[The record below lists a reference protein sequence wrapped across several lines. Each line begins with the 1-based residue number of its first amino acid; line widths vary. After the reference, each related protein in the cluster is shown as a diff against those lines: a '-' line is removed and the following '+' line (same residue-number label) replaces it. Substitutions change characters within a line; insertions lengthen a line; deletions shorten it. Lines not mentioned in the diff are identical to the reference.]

1 MEPVFHDVSL
11 LQAHWKD
18 MNQSL
23 MTACYISDQDS
34 DSNSPDVLA
43 LQDSGNAVPSTP
55 FMPIGNRDPA
65 KQLQR
70 AQCAMRHRYC
80 RCSETLFKNG
90 GWHDNSNWLD
100 RKLGSKESW
109 WGSVLVWGQMRL
121 TDWFVAHQPLTDVVP
136 TKANSSHVSMTKVM
150 DKVVK
155 TGKGKKLNQ
164 LVLDTPEKEE
174 AAPTSGLPSV
184 ESQRNSLGAIQF
196 SVGVVAPFSE
206 VQNQSV
212 LRPAQTSRPHIRG
225 KLSTIYETKR
235 RPGPSMKKQK
245 KQ

>member
-1 MEPVFHDVSL
+1 M
-11 LQAHWKD
+11 
-18 MNQSL
+18 
-23 MTACYISDQDS
+23 
-34 DSNSPDVLA
+34 
-43 LQDSGNAVPSTP
+43 G
-55 FMPIGNRDPA
+55 
-65 KQLQR
+65 
-70 AQCAMRHRYC
+70 
-80 RCSETLFKNG
+80 
-90 GWHDNSNWLD
+90 
-100 RKLGSKESW
+100 
-109 WGSVLVWGQMRL
+109 L
-121 TDWFVAHQPLTDVVP
+121 TDRFVAHQPLTDVVP

-164 LVLDTPEKEE
+164 LVLDTPEKEA
-174 AAPTSGLPSV
+174 AAPTSGLPSA
-184 ESQRNSLGAIQF
+184 ESQRDSLGAIQF

>member
-1 MEPVFHDVSL
+1 MEPVYHDVSL

-34 DSNSPDVLA
+34 DSNNSDVLA
-43 LQDSGNAVPSTP
+43 VQDSGSAVPSIP
-55 FMPIGNRDPA
+55 FTPIGNHDPA

-70 AQCAMRHRYC
+70 AKSAMRRHYY
-80 RCSETLFKNG
+80 RCSATLKKC
-90 GWHDNSNWLD
+90 GWNDNSNWLD
-100 RKLGSKESW
+100 RLLGSKESW
-109 WGSVLVWGQMRL
+109 WGSVPVWGEMGL
-121 TDWFVAHQPLTDVVP
+121 TDRFVAHHPLTDVVP

-184 ESQRNSLGAIQF
+184 ESQRDSLGAIQF
-196 SVGVVAPFSE
+196 SIGVVAPFSE

-212 LRPAQTSRPHIRG
+212 LRPAQTSRSHIRG

>member
-34 DSNSPDVLA
+34 DSNNSDVLA
-43 LQDSGNAVPSTP
+43 VQDSGNAVPPIP
-55 FMPIGNRDPA
+55 FTPIGNRDPA

-70 AQCAMRHRYC
+70 AKSAMRRHYY
-80 RCSETLFKNG
+80 RCSVTLFKKMAEMTTQTGWTGFLVLRSPDG
-90 GWHDNSNWLD
+90 GQYLY
-100 RKLGSKESW
+100 GGEM
-109 WGSVLVWGQMRL
+109 GL
-121 TDWFVAHQPLTDVVP
+121 TDRFVAHHPLTDVVP

-155 TGKGKKLNQ
+155 TGKGKKLNR
-164 LVLDTPEKEE
+164 LVLDNPEKE
-174 AAPTSGLPSV
+174 AATPTSGLPSA

-212 LRPAQTSRPHIRG
+212 LRPAQTFRPHIRG